1 MLALHLAMHI
11 ALSKHPDLKV
21 RILGIVDDLD
31 LLGTIR
37 DCVIIYFDLKVLFK
51 ELFGTDLNM
60 QKSSLL
66 ALQMHT
72 VIDPTSTL
80 EPLYVQLPEL

>member
-31 LLGTIR
+31 LLGTI
-37 DCVIIYFDLKVLFK
+37 
-51 ELFGTDLNM
+51 
-60 QKSSLL
+60 
-66 ALQMHT
+66 
-72 VIDPTSTL
+72 
-80 EPLYVQLPEL
+80 

>member
-51 ELFGTDLNM
+51 ELFGTNPRTAGGR
-60 QKSSLL
+60 SS
-66 ALQMHT
+66 
-72 VIDPTSTL
+72 
-80 EPLYVQLPEL
+80 VQIHRLGRSSGLRNT